1 MAKARDVVHLKFK
14 GNYKTDLLRT
24 DIVGNKHP
32 VLVLETLPNDKLRI
46 CTISHKMDQTDLNKT
61 HNPPRPYNVALYDWK
76 QAGLDYAS
84 YVDVST
90 NGIIDASNVFK
101 VIGSIS
107 IKDYVNVLNQFK
119 ISSQRNLLEYYKI
132 YNTGAPEYLDYY
144 INDNGNTEYLI

>member
-61 HNPPRPYNVALYDWK
+61 HNPPRPYNVVLYDWK
-76 QAGLDYAS
+76 QAELDYAS
-84 YVDVST
+84 YADVST

-144 INDNGNTEYLI
+144 VDDNGNTEYLV